1 MANNSN
7 GSSKRLVST
16 IGYQYFGRGADGSD
30 KSLSV
35 AYLENNI
42 SIGIFSMLPASQ
54 QTDRSKFD
62 YNSGH
67 TIYLRG
73 KQAKILARVLRK
85 AAKAISEGELLEP
98 RAISS
103 AGNLIEVASGTHY
116 DMPEGLVIAIYNNI
130 NPDKT
135 AEAPAT
141 FMFSNEKLIA
151 NYDHKSGSYNDDII
165 DADVDY
171 FIDQLTEFA
180 KGITNAKAHCIKK
193 EFDYNMNRFATRQL
207 EICRALNIN
216 IESPIKSRNDWSG
229 GSNYRSQTQS
239 GYNSQHA
246 TAISTDDLMNEIA
259 GM

>member
-1 MANNSN
+1 MANN
-7 GSSKRLVST
+7 GTTKRLVST
-16 IGYQYFGRGADGSD
+16 IGYQYFGKGADGSD

-35 AYLENNI
+35 SYLENNI

-73 KQAKILARVLRK
+73 KQAKVLSRVIKK
-85 AAKAISEGELLEP
+85 ACKSMAEGEVFEP

-103 AGNLIEVASGTHY
+103 AGNLIEVASAEHY
-116 DMPEGLVIAIYNNI
+116 GMSGGLAIAIYNNI
-130 NPDKT
+130 KPDKT
-135 AEAPAT
+135 TDAPAT

-151 NYDHKSGSYNDDII
+151 NYDHTSGSYSDDLI

-180 KGITNAKAHCIKK
+180 KGITGAKAHCIKK
-193 EFDYNMNRFATRQL
+193 EFDYNMNKFASRQI
-207 EICRALNIN
+207 EMCRALNIN
-216 IESPIKSRNDWSG
+216 IESPIKARNDWSG
-229 GSNYRSQTQS
+229 GSSYNRSQTQS
-239 GYNSQHA
+239 GYSNQHA
-246 TAISTDDLMNEIA
+246 TSINTDDLMSEIEA
-259 GM
+259 I